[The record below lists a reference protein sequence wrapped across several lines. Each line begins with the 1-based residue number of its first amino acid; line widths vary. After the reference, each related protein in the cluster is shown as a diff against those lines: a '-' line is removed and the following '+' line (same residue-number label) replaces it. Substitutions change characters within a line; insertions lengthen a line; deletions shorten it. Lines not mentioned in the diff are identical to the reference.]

1 MIELQKKKLNLLLLK
16 INQNVQLKEQY
27 DSKWH
32 RIIHFLH
39 NNTKCKIAKVAEAGS
54 KAKQTDYHKSDL
66 DIIFCTSPE
75 IAIIKV
81 LNHIKEK
88 ADENF
93 KDVANVSKS
102 KRAVHVDFKH
112 PKLEIDIVYLTLQEF
127 KKKHKEIK
135 DFGNLPEFKKNA
147 IKLAKYSLDK
157 TIGEA
162 IEGREIEIKCI
173 NSNCESLIAC
183 INACIHSF
191 SGTLQK
197 KGYKINDVLKY
208 LI

>member
-1 MIELQKKKLNLLLLK
+1 MLELQKKKLNVLLRK

-39 NNTKCKIAKVAEAGS
+39 KNTRCKIAKVAVAGS

-88 ADENF
+88 ANENF
-93 KDVANVSKS
+93 KDVAYVSKS

-112 PKLEIDIVYLTLQEF
+112 PKLEIEIVYLALQEF
-127 KKKHKEIK
+127 NKEHNEIK
-135 DFGNLPEFKKNA
+135 DFGKLPEFKKNA
-147 IKLAKYSLDK
+147 IKLAKYAIDK

-162 IEGREIEIKCI
+162 IKGRQIEIKCI
-173 NSNCESLIAC
+173 NSNCKSLIAC
-183 INACIHSF
+183 INECIHSF
-191 SGTLQK
+191 SGILKK
-197 KGYKINDVLKY
+197 KGYKIKDVLKY
-208 LI
+208 LT